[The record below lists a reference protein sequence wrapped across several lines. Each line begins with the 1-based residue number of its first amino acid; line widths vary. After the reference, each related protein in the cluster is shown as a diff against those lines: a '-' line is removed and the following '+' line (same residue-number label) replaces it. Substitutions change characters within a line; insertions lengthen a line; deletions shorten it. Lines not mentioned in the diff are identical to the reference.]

1 MAEIIKSKE
10 KFHQN
15 PATVKQTKPES
26 GLSKQLLCNLQV
38 ENSCDRK
45 QLETEVKNRVA
56 YKKYVSGKFS
66 EMGGGTEKVGTESC
80 IFILLNV
87 YIYNHVRNILR
98 LFHG

>member
-1 MAEIIKSKE
+1 MKTICKPTDQMAEIIKSKE

-26 GLSKQLLCNLQV
+26 GLSKQLLCNLQI

-56 YKKYVSGKFS
+56 YKKI
-66 EMGGGTEKVGTESC
+66 C
-80 IFILLNV
+80 IWEVF
-87 YIYNHVRNILR
+87 
-98 LFHG
+98 